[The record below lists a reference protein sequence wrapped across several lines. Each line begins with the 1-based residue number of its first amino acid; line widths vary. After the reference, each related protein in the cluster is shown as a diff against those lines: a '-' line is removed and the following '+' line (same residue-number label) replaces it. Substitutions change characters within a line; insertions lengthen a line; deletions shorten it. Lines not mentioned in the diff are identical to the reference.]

1 MRCITGDSKIS
12 PNKPDEA
19 ITYFT
24 KAITLDPTY
33 ADGYFRRGLA
43 YMGVGKM
50 AEAKADFN
58 KLLELQ
64 PTGAQADLAKKALA
78 SIK

>member
-1 MRCITGDSKIS
+1 MIVVI
-12 PNKPDEA
+12 
-19 ITYFT
+19 T

-64 PTGAQADLAKKALA
+64 PTGPQADVAKKALA